1 MTVSIKK
8 NYIIKII
15 FIIFIPLF
23 FVACAN
29 IVAPTGGAKDIQAP
43 KVLKCVPQNYST
55 NFKETKIRIFFDEFI
70 KLNNINNQSIISP
83 TLDKL
88 PDFNLKGKSI
98 IISFNEKLKDN
109 TTYTIY
115 FGDAIADITENNIL
129 SNFQY
134 VLSTGNSLDSLTV
147 KGKIT
152 DAFTTKPEEDVIVM
166 LYKNI
171 YDSVP
176 YKERPLYIT
185 KPNKSGDFVFSNLKN
200 GIYKMFALK
209 DENNNYIYDM
219 PNEIIAFKDSV
230 ISPEII
236 DTVRKDSSKN
246 TIYNLF
252 LFKETD
258 TIQKL
263 IKTNIYHERKLT
275 FIFKHPTVNVKITP
289 LNCKF
294 ENKWNIKDLNPG
306 KDTLIYWLTNVD
318 NDSLILEIRDN
329 NIILDTVE
337 FALKHKTKSKLSG
350 KRADISDKFL
360 YKININKNKV
370 FDFYK
375 PVFLNISRP
384 VKEYALS
391 KIVCLRQTETE
402 DTIIKDTIRPQI
414 SFADSILKKTEINYK
429 WKESQSYHI
438 FIPPSTFKDIYNYTN
453 DTINIYFKTQSLK
466 YYGTIKLN
474 INIPETK
481 NVYIIQLLNEKEKI
495 LKQDIIKQDETIIY
509 EYLKPATYKLKIIQ
523 DSNNNGKWDTGNYL
537 KNVRPE
543 QVKYYDSIIKTR
555 SNWDM
560 DIDWDVE

>member
-1 MTVSIKK
+1 MVNNIKK
-8 NYIIKII
+8 NHIIKL
-15 FIIFIPLF
+15 FFVVFIPLF

-29 IVAPTGGAKDIQAP
+29 IVAPTGGPKDIQSP
-43 KVLKCVPQNYST
+43 KVLKCVPKNYST
-55 NFKETKIRIFFDEFI
+55 NFEETKIKISFDEFI

-88 PDFNLKGKSI
+88 PDFSLKGKSI
-98 IISFNEKLKDN
+98 IISFNEKLKNN

-134 VLSTGNSLDSLTV
+134 VFSTGNLLDSLTV

-152 DAFTTKPEEDVIVM
+152 DAFTTKPEKDVIMM

-200 GIYKMFALK
+200 DIYKMFALK
-209 DENNNYIYDM
+209 DENNNYIYDL
-219 PNEIIAFKDSV
+219 PNEIIAFKDSI

-263 IKTNIYHERKLT
+263 IKTNISHERKLT
-275 FIFKHPTVNVKITP
+275 FIFKRPTVNVKITP

-294 ENKWNIKDLNPG
+294 ENKWNIKDPNPG
-306 KDTLIYWLTNVD
+306 KDTLIYWLTNVN
-318 NDSLILEIRDN
+318 NDSLILEIKDN
-329 NIILDTVE
+329 NIILDTIE
-337 FALKHKTKSKLSG
+337 FALKHKTKSEFSG
-350 KRADISDKFL
+350 KRTDISDKFL
-360 YKININKNKV
+360 YTISINKNKS

-391 KIVCLRQTETE
+391 KIVITEIQ
-402 DTIIKDTIRPQI
+402 DTIIKDTIIPQI
-414 SFADSILKKTEINYK
+414 NFTDSILRKIEINYK
-429 WKESQSYHI
+429 WKELQSYHI
-438 FIPPSTFKDIYNYTN
+438 FIPPSTFKDIYNYAN
-453 DTINIYFKTQSLK
+453 DTINIDFKTQSLK

-481 NVYIIQLLNEKEKI
+481 YIYIVQLLNEKEKI
-495 LKQDIIKQDETIIY
+495 LKQDIIKQDKTIIY
-509 EYLKPATYKLKIIQ
+509 EYLKPGTYKLKIIQ

-537 KNVRPE
+537 KNIQPE
-543 QVKYYDSIIKTR
+543 QVKYYESDIKTR